1 MESSGALN
9 PQGDF
14 NNTNENNITVKDK
27 KPTSEAVKRAKAKYY
42 QKKKLDEAYMQ
53 DMRDRSNKYYVEKRP
68 YEKKKELN
76 KLKVMESYLPQVI
89 TE

>member
-1 MESSGALN
+1 MENSGALN

-14 NNTNENNITVKDK
+14 NNTNEINIIVKDK

-76 KLKVMESYLPQVI
+76 KLKVMETYLPQVI
-89 TE
+89 IE

>member
-1 MESSGALN
+1 ME
-9 PQGDF
+9 
-14 NNTNENNITVKDK
+14 NTNENNITVKDK

-76 KLKVMESYLPQVI
+76 KLKVMESYLPQII

>member
-1 MESSGALN
+1 MEDIKIN
-9 PQGDF
+9 DDI
-14 NNTNENNITVKDK
+14 NIIVKEK

>member
-1 MESSGALN
+1 ME
-9 PQGDF
+9 
-14 NNTNENNITVKDK
+14 NIDEINIIVKDK

-42 QKKKLDEAYMQ
+42 QKKKLDDVYMQ

-76 KLKVMESYLPQVI
+76 KLKVMESYLPQII

>member
-14 NNTNENNITVKDK
+14 NNTNEINIIVKDK
-27 KPTSEAVKRAKAKYY
+27 KPTSEAMKRAKAKYY
-42 QKKKLDEAYMQ
+42 QKKKLDESYMQ
-53 DMRDRSNKYYVEKRP
+53 DMRDRAYKNYYEI
-68 YEKKKELN
+68 KERN
-76 KLKVMESYLPQVI
+76 RIKEINIFLPKVI

>member
-1 MESSGALN
+1 MEN
-9 PQGDF
+9 TKQ
-14 NNTNENNITVKDK
+14 NNDEINIIVKEK
-27 KPTSEAVKRAKAKYY
+27 KPTSEAMKKAKAKYY

>member
-1 MESSGALN
+1 ME
-9 PQGDF
+9 
-14 NNTNENNITVKDK
+14 NTNEINIIVKDK

-53 DMRDRSNKYYVEKRP
+53 DMRDRAYKNYYEI
-68 YEKKKELN
+68 KERN
-76 KLKVMESYLPQVI
+76 RIKEINIFLPKVI

>member
-76 KLKVMESYLPQVI
+76 KLKVMESYLPQII

>member
-1 MESSGALN
+1 ME
-9 PQGDF
+9 
-14 NNTNENNITVKDK
+14 NNNNEINITVKDK

-76 KLKVMESYLPQVI
+76 KLKVMESYLPQII